1 MAAVGKQAAFVS
13 ASLTIHNASSLAS
26 GASEVACGARGAIIV
41 RNAVRVLRW
50 PARLPPEDIDVTDIR
65 ITINLGATQVTS
77 DDARRL
83 PPVALRA
90 LRELALAH
98 ASATN
103 VHRVVGRVAVVRG
116 TRCPR
121 LHVDKVRLRTI
132 ATIFGPGTV
141 VAPRDAIDMEALLS
155 QYSVNSIPKLCSSS
169 QEHDAYLLTAPDRL
183 VKLNAGDVAFLVGAG
198 SDTNNLDLDVAS
210 VHRSPRRPA
219 HCRRLIVQIDDAPEN
234 DVQHRMPLES

>member
-1 MAAVGKQAAFVS
+1 MATAGKQAAFLS
-13 ASLTIHNASSLAS
+13 ATLSIQGASSLAA
-26 GASEVACGARGAIIV
+26 GATKVACGARGAVVV

-50 PARLPPEDIDVTDIR
+50 PARLPPEDMDVTDIR
-65 ITINLGATQVTS
+65 ITIDLGLAQVAS
-77 DDARRL
+77 DDAHRL

-98 ASATN
+98 ACATN
-103 VHRVVGRVAVVRG
+103 VKHVVGRVACVRG

-141 VAPRDAIDMEALLS
+141 IAPREAINFEALS
-155 QYSVNSIPKLCSSS
+155 RQYSVIGIETECATS
-169 QEHDAYLLTAPDRL
+169 QDHDAMLLRAPDRL

-198 SDTNNLDLDVAS
+198 SDANNLDLGIAS

-219 HCRRLIVQIDDAPEN
+219 NGRRLIVQIDDALEY
-234 DVQHRMPLES
+234 DVMDKMPPDP